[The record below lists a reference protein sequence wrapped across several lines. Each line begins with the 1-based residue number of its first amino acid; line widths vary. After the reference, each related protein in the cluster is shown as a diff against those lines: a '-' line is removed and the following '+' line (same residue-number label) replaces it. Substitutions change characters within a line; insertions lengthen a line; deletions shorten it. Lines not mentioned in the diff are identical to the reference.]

1 MNQFL
6 IFYAPFIIVI
16 AFLIALFYWGSQV
29 DMNEE
34 DI

>member
-16 AFLIALFYWGSQV
+16 AFVIALFYWGSR
-29 DMNEE
+29 DMSE
-34 DI
+34 DDI